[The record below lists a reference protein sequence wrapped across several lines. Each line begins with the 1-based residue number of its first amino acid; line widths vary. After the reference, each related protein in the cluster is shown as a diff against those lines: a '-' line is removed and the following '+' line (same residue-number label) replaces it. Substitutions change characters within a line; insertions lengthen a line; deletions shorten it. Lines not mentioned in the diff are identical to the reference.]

1 MAACDEREEVEPEP
15 EEEVD
20 LLVDDVEREHAQAVE
35 LLLAR
40 SRAHAVERATEKRD
54 VGWIYDIPTTLE
66 REGLPC
72 RLRVCFHGT
81 HAT

>member
-1 MAACDEREEVEPEP
+1 MAAGEEREQVEPEP

-40 SRAHAVERATEKRD
+40 RRAHAVERATGREVGVRGDD
-54 VGWIYDIPTTLE
+54 VSGPIRTQPLVP
-66 REGLPC
+66 R
-72 RLRVCFHGT
+72 RVY
-81 HAT
+81 

>member
-1 MAACDEREEVEPEP
+1 MAACEEGEEVEPEP

-40 SRAHAVERATEKRD
+40 RRAHAVERATERMETQRSTNVKTNN
-54 VGWIYDIPTTLE
+54 VSNNT
-66 REGLPC
+66 
-72 RLRVCFHGT
+72 
-81 HAT
+81 